1 MVTLEEVIEKSG
13 LHPSRIHNVYVFGS
27 QCYSTASDKS
37 DYDILV
43 IANTTYPEKELVVD
57 NLNIHIL
64 TKDRML
70 EQLKQHHI
78 GKIEAILS
86 PYILKNSVEI
96 SLEIKIPSLRH
107 SISHT
112 CSNSWVKS
120 KKKLEQ
126 GDYYIGIK
134 SLFHSLRIAMF
145 GIQLAENGKIVDW
158 TCANYIWDKL
168 QSKQWTWE
176 ELDKEFRAE
185 RNKVLT
191 EFRQITEK

>member
-1 MVTLEEVIEKSG
+1 MITLEEVIEKSG
-13 LHPSRIHNVYVFGS
+13 LHSSRILNIYLFGS
-27 QCYSTASDKS
+27 RVYFTASDKS
-37 DYDILV
+37 DYDVLV
-43 IANTTYPEKELVVD
+43 IANTPYPEKELVVD

-96 SLEIKIPSLRH
+96 SLDIKIPSLRH

-145 GIQLAENGKIVDW
+145 GIQLAKYGVINDW
-158 TCANYIWDKL
+158 TCANHIWDKL

-176 ELDKEFRAE
+176 ELDTEFRAE
-185 RNKVLT
+185 RNKILT

>member
-1 MVTLEEVIEKSG
+1 MVTLEEVVQKSG

-27 QCYSTASDKS
+27 QCYGTASDKS
-37 DYDILV
+37 DYDVLV
-43 IANTTYPEKELVVD
+43 IANTPYPEKELVVD

-64 TKDRML
+64 VLDRFL

-78 GKIEAILS
+78 GKIECVLS
-86 PYILKNSVEI
+86 PFILKNSIEI
-96 SLEIKIPSLRH
+96 SLDIKIPSLRH
-107 SISHT
+107 SISHI
-112 CSNSWVKS
+112 CSNSWVKC

-134 SLFHSLRIAMF
+134 SMFHSLRIAMF
-145 GIQLAENGKIVDW
+145 GIQLAEHGKIVDW
-158 TCANYIWDKL
+158 ACANYIWDKL

-185 RNKVLT
+185 RNKTLT
-191 EFRQITEK
+191 EFRKITEK